1 MAKKKIYAVR
11 NGRNPGIYSSWS
23 ECEEQI
29 KGFPGQEYKGFSN
42 LEEAQ
47 EYLNN
52 TETGK
57 SVEKTCDMKSQV
69 EIDSI
74 SFLLIFVNIS

>member
-52 TETGK
+52 T
-57 SVEKTCDMKSQV
+57 
-69 EIDSI
+69 
-74 SFLLIFVNIS
+74 